1 MISLIVALD
10 KNGLIGNGNDLPW
23 HYPSDLKYFRKNTLN
38 KTLLMGSNTY
48 QSIIDR
54 IGKPLEKRI
63 SVVASYIEKKSDFES
78 VKYILDPLAFIKDF
92 PKEEELM
99 IVGGK
104 SIYELT
110 APYAEKL
117 YLTVIN
123 DSHEGDCFLQLPD
136 LNSFRLVSETNEGV
150 LSFRI
155 YERI

>member
-10 KNGLIGNGNDLPW
+10 KNNLIGNGNDLPW
-23 HYPSDLKYFRKNTLN
+23 HYPNDLKYFRRNTLN

-54 IGKPLEKRI
+54 IGKPLEKRK
-63 SVVASYIEKKSDFES
+63 SVVANWKLKKSEFDN
-78 VKYILDPLAFIKDF
+78 VQYITDPVTFIKNF

-99 IVGGK
+99 IIGGK

-110 APYAEKL
+110 ASYAERL
-117 YLTVIN
+117 YLTIIN
-123 DSHEGDCFLQLPD
+123 ANHEGDCFLKLPSLD
-136 LNSFRLVSETNEGV
+136 NFRLISEINEGV